1 MRKDIDLFG
10 KKRRKKYKEYQNMLR
25 VEELRKLMQE
35 GEGDIDPETVLSMY
49 IPQRKRKKVAAA
61 LLHIDRMQLI
71 FMSLLFAIALL
82 FIMAFLQEKTGNF
95 TINLNRLE
103 LYRRGISIADNGD
116 FAEATSRLT
125 ANTVQDASNI
135 TITDLPDNLHD
146 LEGDNNGL
154 NYMSY
159 TYFIRNAGKE
169 TVNYLAQIQLEEAS
183 KGAEEAVRIEV
194 WRNGERIVYAAPTT
208 TGEPEPGCTNF
219 LADNLVCN
227 YEVKDFEVGEVDKYT
242 INIWMEGNDPE
253 CVDKII
259 GGAVRF
265 DMHINAMLDEDESLF
280 TWFVEDVKDF
290 LTGND
295 PIDAAG
301 TDAPDYMN
309 NQDITYENR
318 KNQ

>member
-1 MRKDIDLFG
+1 MRKNIDLFG
-10 KKRRKKYKEYQNMLR
+10 RKQRKKNKEQQTMLR
-25 VEELRKLMQE
+25 VEELRKLMQD
-35 GEGDIDPETVLSMY
+35 GQGDIDPETVLSMY

-61 LLHIDRMQLI
+61 LLQVDRMQLI
-71 FMSLLFAIALL
+71 FMSLLFGIALL
-82 FIMAFLQEKTGNF
+82 FILAFMQEKTGNF

-103 LYRRGISIADNGD
+103 LYRRGISIADNGG
-116 FAEATSRLT
+116 FQEATSRLT

-135 TITDLPDNLHD
+135 TITDLPNNLHD

-183 KGAEEAVRIEV
+183 KGAQEAVRIEV
-194 WRNGERIVYAAPTT
+194 WRNGERIVYAAPTKS
-208 TGEPEPGCTNF
+208 GEPEPGCTNF
-219 LADNLVCN
+219 LSNDLVCN
-227 YEVKDFEVGEVDKYT
+227 YEVKDFHVGNVDKYT

-259 GGAVRF
+259 GGSVRF
-265 DMHINAMLDEDESLF
+265 DMHINAMMDEDENLL
-280 TWFVEDVKDF
+280 TWFIQDIKDF
-290 LTGND
+290 LTGNK

-301 TDAPDYMN
+301 TVAPDYMN
-309 NQDITYENR
+309 DKDITYENR
-318 KNQ
+318 NNQ